1 MTYMHN
7 GKQYVVLAIGG
18 RDHPAEFVAYSLP

>member
-7 GKQYVVLAIGG
+7 GKQYVVVAIGSA
-18 RDHPAEFVAYSLP
+18 DHAGEFVAFSLP